1 MNLNE
6 MLIKTHSADL
16 LFVLLIY
23 FRPWGASRDVAKQ
36 RVDQD
41 VLSTKFW
48 EMASQLG
55 KEVYISIVNTY
66 QLPKHFL

>member
-1 MNLNE
+1 ME
-6 MLIKTHSADL
+6 MLMKTQSADL

-23 FRPWGASRDVAKQ
+23 SRPWGGSRDVAKQ

-66 QLPKHFL
+66 QLPKNFL